1 MVAEKHAYDTRNNI
15 NRFQKF
21 VKQTRRRI
29 EKSENLD
36 RFKIFQEQFNYMLNK
51 GIGRGFSLEVVNSA
65 CNEIYDAP
73 FLSSELMK

>member
-36 RFKIFQEQFNYMLNK
+36 RLKIFQEQFSFMLNK
-51 GIGRGFSLEVVNSA
+51 GIGREFSMEVVNSA
-65 CNEIYDAP
+65 FKDVYGDP

>member
-65 CNEIYDAP
+65 FNEIYDAP